1 MKTSSMALVVIV
13 IAVVAIGAY
22 GAYLYMNSQSQSQFK
37 VAAIFTTPLEEPWN
51 NIMYQALL
59 QAKNELGTNF
69 TYIENVAT
77 SDVGGVTLN
86 YINLGYTL
94 IIPDS
99 WGFWQSTDQL
109 SKQYP
114 KVYFGEGSG
123 LSTNFT
129 SNLLLFDSYLQESA
143 YVAGFVGASI
153 SNTSKLGVVA
163 AFESAG
169 DVADLINGFIA
180 GARSVNPNVNIT
192 VAYINSWYDPASV
205 KSQAQA
211 MIASG
216 IDVIYSERE
225 GAFEACVGPQGQQ
238 LALAFGNYVNQ
249 NDQAPNVCVGS
260 VVWNNYPMLK
270 VMIQGAQSG
279 NFPSG
284 VYYATMKN
292 NDTYFLWN
300 PVFQARYP
308 AVYSAAQTLVQN
320 IVAGNVYWN
329 MQVQLLNGTVVNGS
343 TVKMSVPN
351 FIVPSP

>member
-143 YVAGFVGASI
+143 YVAGFVGA
-153 SNTSKLGVVA
+153 
-163 AFESAG
+163 
-169 DVADLINGFIA
+169 
-180 GARSVNPNVNIT
+180 
-192 VAYINSWYDPASV
+192 
-205 KSQAQA
+205 
-211 MIASG
+211 
-216 IDVIYSERE
+216 
-225 GAFEACVGPQGQQ
+225 
-238 LALAFGNYVNQ
+238 
-249 NDQAPNVCVGS
+249 
-260 VVWNNYPMLK
+260 
-270 VMIQGAQSG
+270 
-279 NFPSG
+279 
-284 VYYATMKN
+284 
-292 NDTYFLWN
+292 
-300 PVFQARYP
+300 
-308 AVYSAAQTLVQN
+308 
-320 IVAGNVYWN
+320 
-329 MQVQLLNGTVVNGS
+329 
-343 TVKMSVPN
+343 
-351 FIVPSP
+351 